1 MMKNNDNNSKI
12 LTPKISLK
20 ISPSNNTK
28 DMRDNEN
35 RIDVSNI
42 FALNRLSSNNTV
54 EGGTSLAYGF
64 DYSILDRLK
73 SNDIFSFKIANNLR
87 IKEHDDLPNSSQL
100 GAKTSNFVAET
111 KYSPN
116 EYLDLGYSI
125 STKNNL
131 QDINYENLTTKIKI
145 NNLITTFD
153 YLNENNNSEK
163 NSYLLNE
170 TVYKLDNNNSFSFS
184 TRDNKTKNLTE
195 YYNMMYK
202 YKNDCL
208 SASIE
213 YRKNYYN
220 DRDIKPE
227 ESIFLKLSIIPF
239 GETSTPN
246 LKQ

>member
-1 MMKNNDNNSKI
+1 MIKTNDSNSKI

-20 ISPSNNTK
+20 ISPFNNTK
-28 DMRDNEN
+28 DIRNDEY
-35 RIDVSNI
+35 RIDVNNI
-42 FALNRLSSNNTV
+42 FTLNRISSSNTV
-54 EGGTSLAYGF
+54 EGGTSLTYGF
-64 DYSILDRLK
+64 DYSILDKLK
-73 SNDIFSFKIANNLR
+73 SNDIFNFKIANNLR
-87 IKEHDDLPNSSQL
+87 VKEHDDLPNSSQI

-131 QDINYENLTTKIKI
+131 QDVNYENLTTKIKV
-145 NNLITTFD
+145 NNFITTFD

-170 TVYKLDNNNSFSFS
+170 TVYKLNNNNSFSFS
-184 TRDNKTKNLTE
+184 TRNNKTRNLTE

>member
-1 MMKNNDNNSKI
+1 
-12 LTPKISLK
+12 
-20 ISPSNNTK
+20 
-28 DMRDNEN
+28 
-35 RIDVSNI
+35 
-42 FALNRLSSNNTV
+42 
-54 EGGTSLAYGF
+54 
-64 DYSILDRLK
+64 
-73 SNDIFSFKIANNLR
+73 
-87 IKEHDDLPNSSQL
+87 
-100 GAKTSNFVAET
+100 
-111 KYSPN
+111 
-116 EYLDLGYSI
+116 
-125 STKNNL
+125 
-131 QDINYENLTTKIKI
+131 
-145 NNLITTFD
+145 
-153 YLNENNNSEK
+153 LNENNNREK

-170 TVYKLDNNNSFSFS
+170 TVYNLNNNNIFSFS
-184 TRDNKTKNLTE
+184 TRNNKTTNLTE